1 MNMKQR
7 NAGFTLIEI
16 AIVLV
21 IIGLLLGGVLKG
33 QEMIENAKIQSLRND
48 MDGVITAYYAYQN
61 RYRALPGDDPKG
73 DNAGRG
79 WADGVAGGG
88 NGAVANANAFDAGN
102 NENQLLWQH
111 LRYSGLI
118 SGNPAGT
125 ANNTGGRANPLHG
138 YNGKLGISNTTAAWG
153 LGLTGNILCA
163 GSVPGKAAEA
173 IDAAL
178 DDGLAN
184 TGTVRAIAGTNN
196 AEPAGTTAA
205 TTYVDDG
212 NTLYTVCRKL

>member
-1 MNMKQR
+1 MRSKQS
-7 NAGFTLIEI
+7 GFTLIEI

-48 MDGVITAYYAYQN
+48 MDGVVTAYYGYQN
-61 RYRALPGDDPKG
+61 RYHALPGDDTKAS
-73 DNAGRG
+73 NAGRG
-79 WADGVAGGG
+79 WANATAGNG
-88 NGAVANANAFDAGN
+88 NGALANANAFDAGN

-118 SGNPAGT
+118 SGDPAGT
-125 ANNTGGRANPLHG
+125 TNNAGGRGNPLHG
-138 YNGKLGISNTTAAWG
+138 FNGKLGISNTTAAWG

-163 GSVPGKAAEA
+163 GNVPGKAAEA

-178 DDGLAN
+178 DDGLSN
-184 TGTVRAIAGTNN
+184 TGTVRAIEGTNN

-205 TTYVDDG
+205 TTYLDNG
-212 NTLYTVCRKL
+212 TSLYTICRKI